1 MYWLAR
7 VAGYVLLLAAPAA
20 LLAATVLSPAD
31 VPVRRIG
38 VGSGV
43 VLAGGVAAALEGN
56 RAFDRSASTGSDRSA
71 VPTLAVRDALTVLS
85 VAAGALVTYGLSVH
99 AGLGPVLASALVGLV
114 VGAAAPAVAVP
125 VYCGSFVGMVSPS
138 LFRPAALPASA
149 YVGVAGTVA
158 GVAFVASSG
167 VFDGFGGKLG
177 TLAFAG
183 IATTLLLPGGAYA
196 TGSGV
201 GWAAAVT
208 IVPVATVAAV
218 ATLVLHVRL
227 DLGAVV
233 GSALV
238 GVAAG
243 AGLPALAPDLGGTL
257 ATVAFCA
264 SFVGMSTTR
273 RLASAREFAAAGAVS
288 GLVFVAVAPAFAG
301 AGGKLGTVAFLSCL
315 TTAGARALSE
325 RL

>member
-1 MYWLAR
+1 MNRLGR
-7 VAGYVLLLAAPAA
+7 VVGYVVLLAAPAA
-20 LLAATVLSPAD
+20 LLGATVLAPAD
-31 VPVRRIG
+31 APVGRIG

-43 VLAGGVAAALEGN
+43 VLAGGVAAALEGSH
-56 RAFDRSASTGSDRSA
+56 AFDRSAVRGSGRPA
-71 VPTLAVRDALTVLS
+71 APTLDPRDARTVLS
-85 VAAGALVTYGLSVH
+85 VAAGALVTYALSVH

-114 VGAAAPAVAVP
+114 AGVAAPAIAVP
-125 VYCGSFVGMVSPS
+125 VYCGSFAGMASPS
-138 LFRPAALPASA
+138 LFPSAAH
-149 YVGVAGTVA
+149 VGVAGTVA
-158 GVAFVASSG
+158 GIAFVASDG

-183 IATTLLLPGGAYA
+183 VGATLLLPGGTYA

-201 GWAAAVT
+201 AGAAVAAAV
-208 IVPVATVAAV
+208 PVAVVAAV

-243 AGLPALAPDLGGTL
+243 AGLPVLLPDLGGTL
-257 ATVAFCA
+257 AAVAFCA

-273 RLASAREFAAAGAVS
+273 RLASARQFAAAGAVS

-301 AGGKLGTVAFLSCL
+301 AGGKLGTIAFLSCL
-315 TTAGARALSE
+315 TTAGGRALFE